1 MLTPSCLGVTYI
13 EPRVYKSTFMANL
26 DQRVRLNKVRITPAD
41 ERRFAYGDA
50 SGCIPPSVYSLD
62 SDPDAILDTPLEHI
76 DDVNGGLV
84 TDSSSIINDGLVEY
98 DMDSIQVRVQYNVV
112 DMTDDTNKPIVEQ
125 VAGAPEGYNG
135 TTSLGDAFVDKD
147 TSADN
152 ISAFSRRRVIAR
164 VSTRVKVYIPYKSPI
179 LQWLVQDSTE
189 DNHFSIAEV
198 EEDAAGNETFSS
210 DGVWYEH
217 IQYVGI
223 LR

>member
-1 MLTPSCLGVTYI
+1 MERKYNKKLIPTAKTLRKTMTKEERHLWYDFLKDYPLKFVRQKVLGRYI
-13 EPRVYKSTFMANL
+13 ADFYCAKVKLVIEL
-26 DQRVRLNKVRITPAD
+26 DGSHHYT
-41 ERRFAYGDA
+41 
-50 SGCIPPSVYSLD
+50 
-62 SDPDAILDTPLEHI
+62 
-76 DDVNGGLV
+76 DDG
-84 TDSSSIINDGLVEY
+84 VEY